1 MRISAVEAL
10 VGLPENPIG
19 LVRRRLTDEHELDV
33 FLVNDPISAV
43 LALEIHLLPLALHL
57 PEVEVGDIL
66 EVTLLEQSGVLRIA
80 LLSSAYSDVF
90 LVLID
95 DLVASIIS
103 NPGLEA
109 GARSVLFRLRRWE
122 RLLAASSKG
131 LPLSA
136 QKGLIGELKV
146 LITAANAVGIAHALT
161 AWQGP
166 EGGTRDFDLG
176 GTGIEVKT
184 TAGKGLLTVRI
195 SSERQLEVVAIERL
209 FLWCISLE
217 KSDNGE
223 TVNDAINSVRLLI
236 GSDDELSEIFLK
248 KLMLVGYVTSD
259 SAKYKNK
266 FSVHGEYVYQIL
278 QGFPRITSTE
288 VPNCVFS
295 VGYSIDLEACEQWL
309 CTNEI
314 IWEGHTNE

>member
-1 MRISAVEAL
+1 MRISATEAARAI
-10 VGLPENPIG
+10 PENPIG
-19 LVRRRLTDEHELDV
+19 VVRRRLTDEHELDIY
-33 FLVNDPISAV
+33 LVNDPV
-43 LALEIHLLPLALHL
+43 NQLYALEIHSLPPGLRL

-66 EVTLLEQSGVLRIA
+66 EVTLLEQTGVLRIA
-80 LLSSAYSDVF
+80 LLASPYTDVF

-95 DLVASIIS
+95 DLVDSIVCR
-103 NPGLEA
+103 PGLEA
-109 GARSVLFRLRRWE
+109 GAKAVLFRLRRWE
-122 RLLAASSKG
+122 RLLEASSKG
-131 LPLSA
+131 MSLSA

-146 LITAANAVGIAHALT
+146 LASAAHAIGITDALM

-166 EGGTRDFDLG
+166 EGGTRDFDFG

-195 SSERQLEVVAIERL
+195 SSERQLEVIAIERL

-223 TVNDAINSVRLLI
+223 TLNDAISSVQLLI
-236 GSDDELSEIFLK
+236 GSDDELNENFLQ
-248 KLMLVGYVTSD
+248 KLMLVGYLTSD
-259 SAKYKNK
+259 SPKYKNR
-266 FSVHGEYVYQIL
+266 FSVHGEYVYQVL
-278 QGFPRITSTE
+278 EGFPRITSAQ

-309 CTNEI
+309 CTNQV
-314 IWEGHTNE
+314 IWEGFAHE

>member
-1 MRISAVEAL
+1 MRISALEAARAI
-10 VGLPENPIG
+10 PENPQGI
-19 LVRRRLTDEHELDV
+19 VRRRLTDEHELDIY
-33 FLVNDPISAV
+33 LVNDPVSRV
-43 LALEIHLLPLALHL
+43 LALEIHLLPPGLRL
-57 PEVEVGDIL
+57 PEVEVGDVL
-66 EVTLLEQSGVLRIA
+66 EVALFEQSGILRIS
-80 LLSSAYSDVF
+80 LLATNYSDVF

-95 DLVASIIS
+95 DLVDSMIAR
-103 NPGLEA
+103 PGLDA
-109 GARSVLFRLRRWE
+109 GAKAVLLRLRRWE
-122 RLLAASSKG
+122 RLLEASSNG
-131 LPLSA
+131 ISLSS

-146 LITAANAVGIAHALT
+146 LASAANAIGIENALT

-166 EGGTRDFDLG
+166 EGGTRDFDFG

-195 SSERQLEVVAIERL
+195 SSERQLEVIAIERL
-209 FLWCISLE
+209 FLWCVSLE

-223 TVNDAINSVRLLI
+223 TLNDAIESVQLLI

-314 IWEGHTNE
+314 IWGGHTNE